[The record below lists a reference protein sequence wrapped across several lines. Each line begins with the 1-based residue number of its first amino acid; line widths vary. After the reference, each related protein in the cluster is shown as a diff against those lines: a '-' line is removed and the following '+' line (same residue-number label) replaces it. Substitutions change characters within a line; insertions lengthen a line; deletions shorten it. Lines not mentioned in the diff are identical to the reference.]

1 MVFSPSTSSLV
12 PDPAQARVLDH
23 ASGALL
29 VTGAAGTGKTAVLRE
44 RFARLIEAGSDPERV
59 ALIVGSKRAR
69 NEARAALL
77 QRMRRSMP
85 TLRVL
90 TIHGL
95 AYQVVDERYA
105 QLGYDAPPAILS
117 ADDQFAIVHELLA
130 GEDPS
135 DWPAYG
141 GMLRLGGFA
150 DEVRQFLLRAQE
162 SRLRPEDIASR
173 AGARGL
179 RGWPELA
186 AFFRRYLQ
194 VLDGQRH
201 VDFAGLVEQAA
212 AAAERGEPMFDHV
225 MIDDVQDST
234 IGAEALLSGMRP
246 GSLVAAGNL
255 GAHVFSFQGFTDV
268 PMRRFTS
275 TFGPGELELTTPH
288 RSAAVERTAWAAPH
302 SSEEYACLAR
312 ELRRIHID
320 EDVPWSELAVVVRRQ
335 GAQLSGLLRALDDAS
350 VPRVVADGGRSLVLE
365 PATVPY
371 ILALRWLARPDDR
384 DALVETLLTSD
395 LARCSPAE
403 ARMLVRAAKAAGKS
417 AAGAL
422 SFPEA
427 LPEDRADAVTT
438 LHDVLMRAERVA
450 DASVADAFA
459 MLWRELPSSARL
471 VDEATAGSIEAAAD
485 LDSVLRLARAVEA
498 AGESGDSS
506 AAAFLASLEA
516 GDEGPGMA
524 ADDSAAQGAVRVLT
538 AHATA
543 GREFDTV
550 LIAGAVEGNFPSLS
564 RPEAMFDLATLEGP
578 MPQAERNR
586 RRLEEERRLFDLIT
600 SRARRRIVMTA
611 SDERDADALITTR
624 SRFVDGA
631 AAWHPAPVGPFDE
644 PLTVTEAAA
653 AWRRT
658 LSDHAAPAGRRLS
671 ALDGLLAL
679 GVDPGRW
686 WYQREWTETGR
697 PLREG
702 IRVSASRLDTLDNCE
717 LQFVLGEE
725 LGLDTSTS
733 YYAWVGHTVHRIIE
747 DCERGDIDRDLAS
760 LVATAEERWR
770 PERFPSLAVSEQF
783 RALVTTRMLPA
794 WFAEYGAQP
803 ALAAEERFEFELEG
817 ATVAGVIDRIG
828 AVEPEG
834 SQITDYKTGKKRRGK
849 ADDILQLGVYY
860 LAVQESENLRPY
872 LPVRAIE
879 LAFVRD
885 VEFHEG
891 GMARQTKGFTR
902 DDEAEYD
909 GRMRATLSQL
919 IGRVRALYETEII
932 RPNPGANCRFCTF
945 QPLCPLFPEGSD
957 PFPWQAGAA
966 QKVGA

>member
-957 PFPWQAGAA
+957 PFPWQAEAA